1 VAELSVPRQ
10 RACSNDFI
18 ARSREVAKQV
28 WLSDILRAF
37 APSRDTNSGPFILSA
52 FGG

>member
-1 VAELSVPRQ
+1 VADLLIPRQ
-10 RACSNDFI
+10 RAFSHDFI
-18 ARSREVAKQV
+18 VRSREVAKQV
-28 WLSDILRAF
+28 QLPDILRAF